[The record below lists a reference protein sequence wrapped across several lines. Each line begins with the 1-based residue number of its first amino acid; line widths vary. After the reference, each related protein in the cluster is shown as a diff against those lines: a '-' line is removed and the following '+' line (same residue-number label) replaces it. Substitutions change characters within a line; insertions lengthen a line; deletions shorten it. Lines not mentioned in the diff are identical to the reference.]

1 MRTNPLATAPF
12 LPHERHTPG
21 TLTRPRVYRQTA
33 RGGII
38 HCGTVAGAA
47 EKVPMEGKQS
57 RLAMTCARVASDFC
71 AARCIFSWQGSLV
84 RLRCDGGGHPHMT
97 RREFIT
103 LLGGAA
109 TAGPLM

>member
-33 RGGII
+33 RGGMI
-38 HCGTVAGAA
+38 HCGTFAGAA

-57 RLAMTCARVASDFC
+57 RLAMTCHSSVCAAMPASARAASDFC
-71 AARCIFSWQGSLV
+71 AARCIFSCQGGPST
-84 RLRCDGGGHPHMT
+84 H
-97 RREFIT
+97 E
-103 LLGGAA
+103 AA
-109 TAGPLM
+109 GVHVAAR